1 MKNLS
6 KLFFIGLIFLCF
18 SCSENFDFGKIGA
31 GFMIPA
37 PTQTSDMELIARN
50 DSSTEKTLL
59 LTVNLKN
66 ANDNSVIDNYATSC
80 NPEELIPVKLEAEKG
95 DNVFVEIIFSDV
107 TVSDLIWAYGKSE
120 SVELSEKETDISVEL
135 EYYDLAFYLS
145 QNPFEL
151 IATDDSGNKITE
163 KSDSGNFIVKSTDIL
178 TVSISNLEIFAKHG
192 TDLKPYSISW
202 TLNGEDFAGNDDTIP
217 LNICEIEKILPEN
230 NILQAIIDL
239 AEVGKFN
246 ATFVFDVEIK

>member
-80 NPEELIPVKLEAEKG
+80 NPEKLILVKLEAEKG
-95 DNVFVEIIFSDV
+95 DNVFVEIIFS
-107 TVSDLIWAYGKSE
+107 
-120 SVELSEKETDISVEL
+120 
-135 EYYDLAFYLS
+135 
-145 QNPFEL
+145 
-151 IATDDSGNKITE
+151 
-163 KSDSGNFIVKSTDIL
+163 
-178 TVSISNLEIFAKHG
+178 
-192 TDLKPYSISW
+192 YSIYYIRS
-202 TLNGEDFAGNDDTIP
+202 E
-217 LNICEIEKILPEN
+217 
-230 NILQAIIDL
+230 
-239 AEVGKFN
+239 
-246 ATFVFDVEIK
+246 

>member
-18 SCSENFDFGKIGA
+18 SCSENFDYGKIDT
-31 GFMIPA
+31 GFLIPA
-37 PTQTSDMELIARN
+37 PSQTSDMKLIARN
-50 DSSTEKTLL
+50 DSSTEDTLL

-66 ANDNSVIDNYATSC
+66 ANDDSIIDTFSTSC
-80 NPEELIPVKLEAEKG
+80 MPEELIKVKLEAEKG
-95 DNVFVEIIFSDV
+95 DNVFVEIIFSDINI
-107 TVSDLIWAYGKSE
+107 SDLIWAYGKSE
-120 SVELSEKETDISVEL
+120 SVVLSEKETDISVEL

-151 IATDDSGNKITE
+151 IATDDSGNPISE
-163 KSDSGNFIVKSTDIL
+163 KSDSGNFIVKSTDVL
-178 TVSISNLEIFAKHG
+178 TVGISNLEIFANHG

-239 AEVGKFN
+239 ADVGKFN

>member
-1 MKNLS
+1 MKTLS

-18 SCSENFDFGKIGA
+18 SCSENFDYGKIGT

-37 PTQTSDMELIARN
+37 PTQTSDMKLIARN
-50 DSSTEKTLL
+50 DSSTEDSLL

-66 ANDNSVIDNYATSC
+66 TNDNSVIDNYATSC
-80 NPEELIPVKLEAEKG
+80 KPEELISVKLEAEKG
-95 DNVFVEIIFSDV
+95 DNVFVEIIFSDINI
-107 TVSDLIWAYGKSE
+107 SDLIWAYGKSE
-120 SVELSEKETDISVEL
+120 TVVLSEKETDISVEL

-151 IATDDSGNKITE
+151 NATDDSGNPISE
-163 KSDSGNFIVKSTDIL
+163 KSDSGNFIVKSTDVL
-178 TVSISNLEIFAKHG
+178 TVGISNLEIFANHG

-202 TLNGEDFAGNDDTIP
+202 TLNDEELDVNNDTIS

-239 AEVGKFN
+239 ADVGKFN

>member
-37 PTQTSDMELIARN
+37 PTQTSDMKLIARN
-50 DSSTEKTLL
+50 DSSTENTLL
-59 LTVNLKN
+59 LTVNLIN
-66 ANDNSVIDNYATSC
+66 VNDNSVIDNYAKSC
-80 NPEELIPVKLEAEKG
+80 VPGESIPVKLEAEKG
-95 DNVFVEIIFSDV
+95 DNVFVEIIFTDINI
-107 TVSDLIWAYGKSE
+107 SDLIWAYGKSE
-120 SVELSEKETDISVEL
+120 SVVLSEKETDISVEL

-151 IATDDSGNKITE
+151 IAIDNSGNKITE
-163 KSDSGNFIVKSTDIL
+163 KSESGNFIVKSTDIL
-178 TVSISNLEIFAKHG
+178 DIAISNLEIFAKHG

-202 TLNGEDFAGNDDTIP
+202 TLNGEDFAGNNDTIS

-239 AEVGKFN
+239 ADVGKFN